1 MSARAYDVIITVG
14 DASAYRNQNSVIGH
28 LTETRGLIANV
39 NATTNELKVKLGNTQ
54 QEFSSSEAIIS
65 NSTVSSVSAG
75 GDGLL
80 TTTPFKS
87 NVVVQEVTTANSNAT
102 AIAPSPFIAE
112 KNAFSQNPIVRLY
125 KIYYPGEW
133 YPTNKAGNPTGEGEG
148 RAWPNDFPIKFAE
161 IVGDLTS
168 DISYNVLHG
177 GDSYIPFPVNV
188 DTITQGSE
196 GTIEDINVTIFNV
209 DNIISRL
216 VEDPFIVGY
225 NSSNSTTG
233 TVNGETVEFLDPR
246 TVPSNVHFNQTV
258 VDSVYGSNNSSWS
271 FQETINAGD
280 TWVEQKLDSRDLLGG
295 VVSIKTTFANFLDFW
310 PEYSTVK
317 SVSANVIQVLNSLP
331 YRVGDN
337 VRSTAGTTEATIQ
350 KIVNPDHLFLSNSL
364 DPATAIGNPIYIINE
379 DADESSYIEYNFKI
393 DQLESLNEHVA
404 TFSLI
409 SFLQYFKLVAPKRK
423 FYKNT
428 CQWVYKGPECQYP
441 GPAGGTIPGTSLSA
455 NTNPIAANNQTASSA
470 AGDVCGKSIISCTIR
485 NNQIH
490 FGGFP
495 STGRTIPRQ

>member
-246 TVPSNVHFNQTV
+246 TVPGNVHFNQTV
-258 VDSVYGSNNSSWS
+258 VDSIYGSNNSSWS
-271 FQETINAGD
+271 YQETINAGD

-295 VVSIKTTFANFLDFW
+295 IVSIKTTFANFLDFW

-364 DPATAIGNPIYIINE
+364 DPATAIGNPIYIINQ
-379 DADESSYIEYNFKI
+379 DADESSYIEDNFKI

-404 TFSLI
+404 SFSLI

-441 GPAGGTIPGTSLSA
+441 GPGELPIPGTDLKSNA
-455 NTNPIAANNQTASSA
+455 NPIKADNTPASSPQD
-470 AGDVCGKSIISCTIR
+470 DVCGKSLLACQVR
-485 NNQIH
+485 NNDLH
-490 FGGFP
+490 YGAFP
-495 STGRTIPRQ
+495 ATGRTIPRQ